1 MSVEVVRAFV
11 RLRQILASNRQL
23 AARVDDLERK
33 MTQSNTS
40 HPKVL
45 GEPVYTQ
52 YLTRDLGCAIG
63 GALDV
68 GIVRVALGLV
78 LFG

>member
-1 MSVEVVRAFV
+1 
-11 RLRQILASNRQL
+11 
-23 AARVDDLERK
+23 